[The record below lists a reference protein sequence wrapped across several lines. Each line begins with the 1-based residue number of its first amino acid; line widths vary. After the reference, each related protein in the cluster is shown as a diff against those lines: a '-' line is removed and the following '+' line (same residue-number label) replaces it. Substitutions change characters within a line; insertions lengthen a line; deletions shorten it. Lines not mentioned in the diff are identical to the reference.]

1 MKLLPAL
8 LLSSFLILAQVV
20 AAPAQP
26 NRWSLA
32 PDGGIAWEPKT
43 GEAHSDHIEMSGK
56 KISVILTY
64 AVDAAGQPSFNR
76 HVVWPM
82 LRFPPNGTRDHLALD
97 YAGDATPRILLNR
110 ALPRSEV
117 VTRIHH
123 HGISRIESTVANR
136 SGEIALVRTLYPS
149 ADRPLWLEDYT
160 FTNRS
165 AKEVTIEL
173 EETEKVVRT
182 SEVRGIYG
190 GYTARARVLDPG
202 EKTVAPGASVTLTFA
217 ISAGLTREAEPA
229 IDPMAERRGRET
241 RLASF
246 AAHLQL
252 MTPDP
257 VLNTMFAFAKIRAA
271 ESIYAT
277 KGGLMHGPGGG
288 AYYAAIWANDQAE
301 YANPFFAMLGDPVAT
316 ESALNSYRHFARFM
330 NPDYKP
336 IPSSITA
343 EGATFW
349 HGAKDR
355 GDMAM
360 IAYGAARFALAYG
373 DRRTAEELWPLIA
386 WCLEYSRRQTDA
398 NGVIASDS
406 DELENRFPS
415 GKANLCTSTL
425 HYDALRSAALLG
437 RDLAKP
443 AGQLAAYTAEADALR
458 GAIGKFFGAN
468 VEGFETYRYFDKS
481 VPSATPG
488 ALARHA
494 HYANEP
500 DHLRAWICMPL
511 TVDIYDRKDATIAA
525 LFSPRLWTPDGLA
538 TEAGKETFWDRSTL
552 YALRGVFAAGATQ
565 QGLDYLTYYS
575 NRRLLGDHVPY
586 AVEAWPEGN
595 QRHLSAES
603 ALYCR
608 IYTEG
613 LFGMRP
619 TGLRSFDLTP
629 RLPAGWNRMT
639 LQRIA
644 AFGRVF
650 DLTVVRE
657 GAGLRVELTGDGVA
671 PQVFPLAEGGT
682 VRFSL

>member
-1 MKLLPAL
+1 MKYLSPL
-8 LLSSFLILAQVV
+8 LLSSLLALSQLA
-20 AAPAQP
+20 AAPVQT

-32 PDGGIAWEPKT
+32 TDGGIEWTPTRGA
-43 GEAHSDHIEMSGK
+43 AHSDHIEMSGK
-56 KISVILTY
+56 MISVILTY
-64 AVDAAGQPSFNR
+64 AVDAAGKPTLSR

-97 YAGDATPRILLNR
+97 YAGDATPRIILNR
-110 ALPRSEV
+110 AVPRSEV
-117 VTRIHH
+117 VTRLHH
-123 HGISRIESTVANR
+123 RGITRIESTVANR
-136 SGEIALVRTLYPS
+136 SGEVALTRTFYPS
-149 ADRPLWLEDYT
+149 ADQPVWLEAYT

-165 AKEVTIEL
+165 AKDVIVEL
-173 EETEKVVRT
+173 EETEKIVRT
-182 SEVRGIYG
+182 NEARGIYG

-202 EKTVAPGASVTLTFA
+202 ERTLAPGASVTLTFA
-217 ISAGLTREAEPA
+217 ISAGLTREPAPA
-229 IDPMAERRGRET
+229 IDPAAELRGREA

-252 MTPDP
+252 ETPDP

-301 YANPFFAMLGDPVAT
+301 YANPFFAMLGDAVAT
-316 ESALNSYRHFARFM
+316 ESALNAFRHFARFM

-360 IAYGAARFALAYG
+360 IAYGAARFALAHG
-373 DRRTAEELWPLIA
+373 DRAAAEELWPLIE

-406 DELENRFPS
+406 DELENRFPA

-425 HYDALRSAALLG
+425 HYDALRSAAMLG
-437 RDLAKP
+437 RDLGKP
-443 AGQLAAYTAEADALR
+443 AAQLAAYTTQADALR
-458 GAIGKFFGAN
+458 IAIERHFGAT
-468 VEGFETYRYFDKS
+468 VGGFETYRYFDKAH
-481 VPSATPG
+481 PSHQP
-488 ALARHA
+488 RHA

-511 TVDIYDRKDATIAA
+511 TVDIYDRKAGTIAA
-525 LFSPRLWTPDGLA
+525 LFSPQLWTADGLA

-575 NRRLLGDHVPY
+575 RRRLLGDHVPY

-603 ALYCR
+603 ALYGR

-613 LFGMRP
+613 LFGLRP

-629 RLPAGWNRMT
+629 RLPAGWDRMA
-639 LQRIA
+639 LKRIA
-644 AFGRVF
+644 TFGTVF
-650 DLTVVRE
+650 DLTVTRD
-657 GAGLRVELTGDGVA
+657 GAGLRVELAAEGMA
-671 PQVFPLAEGGT
+671 PQVRLLSDGAT
-682 VRFSL
+682 TALKL

>member
-1 MKLLPAL
+1 MKYLLLAL
-8 LLSSFLILAQVV
+8 LLSAVCAT
-20 AAPAQP
+20 AAPVQT

-32 PDGGIAWEPKT
+32 SDGGIAWEPKP
-43 GEAHSDHIEMSGK
+43 GEAHADHIEMSGK
-56 KISVILTY
+56 RISVILTY
-64 AVDAAGQPSFNR
+64 AVDAAGKPTLSR

-110 ALPRSEV
+110 ALPRSEIV
-117 VTRIHH
+117 ARVHHLGVT
-123 HGISRIESTVANR
+123 RIESTVANR

-149 ADRPLWLEDYT
+149 AEQPLWLEDYT

-165 AKEVTIEL
+165 AKELTVEL
-173 EETEKVVRT
+173 EETEKFVRT
-182 SEVRGIYG
+182 GEARGIYG

-202 EKTVAPGASVTLTFA
+202 EKLVAPGASITVTFA
-217 ISAGLTREAEPA
+217 ISAGLTREPEPA
-229 IDPMAERRGRET
+229 IEPASERRGREA
-241 RLASF
+241 RLGSF
-246 AAHLQL
+246 ASHLQL
-252 MTPDP
+252 VTPDP

-277 KGGLMHGPGGG
+277 RGGLMHGPGGG

-301 YANPFFAMLGDPVAT
+301 YANPFFAMLGDPIAT
-316 ESALNSYRHFARFM
+316 ESALNSFRHFARFM
-330 NPDYKP
+330 NPDFKP

-373 DRRTAEELWPLIA
+373 DKKTAEELWPLIA

-425 HYDALRSAALLG
+425 HYDALRSAVMLG

-443 AGQLAAYTAEADALR
+443 ATQLIAYTTEADALR
-458 GAIGKFFGAN
+458 AAIEKHFGAN
-468 VEGFETYRYFDKS
+468 VERFETYRYFDKS
-481 VPSATPG
+481 FPSYQ
-488 ALARHA
+488 ARHA

-613 LFGMRP
+613 IFGLRP

-629 RLPAGWNRMT
+629 RLPAGWDRMA
-639 LQRIA
+639 LERIA
-644 AFGRVF
+644 AFGTVF
-650 DLTVVRE
+650 NLTVVRD
-657 GAGLRVELTGDGVA
+657 GSQLRVELTRNGAA
-671 PQVFPLAEGGT
+671 PQVMQLADGATG
-682 VRFSL
+682 RFGL

>member
-1 MKLLPAL
+1 MKSLLLVAL
-8 LLSSFLILAQVV
+8 LSVSGAIG
-20 AAPAQP
+20 AADPA
-26 NRWSLA
+26 NRWSLTA
-32 PDGGIAWEPKT
+32 DGGIAWAPRKS
-43 GEAHSDHIEMSGK
+43 EAHSDNIEMSGK

-64 AVDAAGQPSFNR
+64 AIDATGNPTLSR

-97 YAGDATPRILLNR
+97 YAGDASPRIILNR

-123 HGISRIESTVANR
+123 HGITRIESTVANR
-136 SGEIALVRTLYPS
+136 SGEVTLVRTLYPS

-165 AKEVTIEL
+165 ATEITVEL
-173 EETEKVVRT
+173 EETEKTIRT
-182 SEVRGIYG
+182 AEARGIYG
-190 GYTARARVLDPG
+190 GYTARARVLEPG
-202 EKTVAPGASVTLTFA
+202 ERVLAPGVSVTVTFA
-217 ISAGLTREAEPA
+217 ISAGLTRESEPA
-229 IDPMAERRGRET
+229 IDPAAELQGRRD

-252 MTPDP
+252 VTPDS
-257 VLNTMFAFAKIRAA
+257 VLNTMFDFAKIRAA
-271 ESIYAT
+271 ESIFAT

-301 YANPFFAMLGDPVAT
+301 YANPFFAMLGDPVAV
-316 ESALNSYRHFARFM
+316 ESALNAYRHFARFM

-360 IAYGAARFALAYG
+360 IAYGASRFALAYG
-373 DRRTAEELWPLIA
+373 DKKAAEELWPLIE

-443 AGQLAAYTAEADALR
+443 SAQLAAYTAEADALR
-458 GAIGKFFGAN
+458 GAIERFFGAN
-468 VEGFETYRYFDKS
+468 VEGFATYRYFDKT
-481 VPSATPG
+481 VPSATPS

-494 HYANEP
+494 HYADEP
-500 DHLRAWICMPL
+500 DHLRSWICMPL
-511 TVDIYDRKDATIAA
+511 TVDILDRKDATIAA
-525 LFSPRLWTPDGLA
+525 LFSPRLWTSDGLA

-613 LFGMRP
+613 LFGLRP

-629 RLPAGWNRMT
+629 RLPAGWDRMA

-644 AFGRVF
+644 AFGTVF
-650 DLTVVRE
+650 NVAVVRD
-657 GAGLRVELTGDGVA
+657 GPGLRVELTRDGVA
-671 PQVFPLAEGGT
+671 SQVLRLAEGATG
-682 VRFSL
+682 RFNL

>member
-1 MKLLPAL
+1 MKTL
-8 LLSSFLILAQVV
+8 LLAVLLSAACAM
-20 AAPAQP
+20 AAPATI
-26 NRWSLA
+26 NRWSLSA
-32 PDGGIAWEPKT
+32 DGGIEWAPKKS
-43 GEAHSDHIEMSGK
+43 EAHQDHIEMSGE

-64 AVDAAGQPSFNR
+64 AVDAAGKPAFSR

-97 YAGDATPRILLNR
+97 YAGDTTPRIILNR
-110 ALPRSEV
+110 ALPRSEI

-123 HGISRIESTVANR
+123 HGITRVESVVANR
-136 SGEIALVRTLYPS
+136 SGEVALTRTFYPS
-149 ADRPLWLEDYT
+149 ADRPVWLEACT

-165 AKEVTIEL
+165 AKDVTIEL
-173 EETEKVVRT
+173 EETEKTVRT
-182 SEVRGIYG
+182 GEARGIYG
-190 GYTARARVLDPG
+190 GYTARARVLDTG
-202 EKTVAPGASVTLTFA
+202 ERVLAPGASVTLTFA
-217 ISAGLTREAEPA
+217 ISAGVSREPEAA
-229 IDPMAERRGRET
+229 IDPAAELEGRRE

-252 MTPDP
+252 ATPDP

-301 YANPFFAMLGDPVAT
+301 YANPFFAMLGDPVAV
-316 ESALNSYRHFARFM
+316 ESAINSYRHFARFM

-373 DRRTAEELWPLIA
+373 DRQTAEELWPLIE
-386 WCLEYSRRQTDA
+386 WCLEYSRRKTDA

-437 RDLAKP
+437 RDLGKP
-443 AGQLAAYTAEADALR
+443 AARLDAYTAEADALR
-458 GAIGKFFGAN
+458 TAIEQFFGAT

-481 VPSATPG
+481 FPSYQP
-488 ALARHA
+488 RHA
-494 HYANEP
+494 HYADEP

-511 TVDIYDRKDATIAA
+511 TVGIYDRKDATIAA

-603 ALYCR
+603 ALYGR

-613 LFGMRP
+613 LFGLRP
-619 TGLRSFDLTP
+619 TGLRSFDVTP
-629 RLPAGWNRMT
+629 RLPAGWARMA
-639 LQRIA
+639 LNRIA
-644 AFGRVF
+644 AFDSVF
-650 DLTVVRE
+650 DLTVIRD
-657 GAGLRVELTGDGVA
+657 GPQLRVELTREGA
-671 PQVFPLAEGGT
+671 TPQTLLLTEGATG
-682 VRFSL
+682 RFDL

>member
-1 MKLLPAL
+1 MKRLLPLVLLPAVCAL
-8 LLSSFLILAQVV
+8 
-20 AAPAQP
+20 AAPAQAS
-26 NRWSLA
+26 RWNLV
-32 PDGGIAWEPKT
+32 PDGGIEWKPMK
-43 GEAHSDHIEMSGK
+43 GEAHQDHIEMSGK
-56 KISVILTY
+56 RISVILTY
-64 AVDAAGQPSFNR
+64 AVDAAGKPALSR

-97 YAGDATPRILLNR
+97 YGGDATPRIILNR

-123 HGISRIESTVANR
+123 HGITRLESTVANR
-136 SGEIALVRTLYPS
+136 SGELALTRTFYPS
-149 ADRPLWLEDYT
+149 AGRPVWVEDYT

-165 AKEVTIEL
+165 AKDVTVEL
-173 EETEKVVRT
+173 EETEKTVRT
-182 SEVRGIYG
+182 GEARGIYG
-190 GYTARARVLDPG
+190 SYTARARVLDPG
-202 EKTVAPGASVTLTFA
+202 EKVLAPGASITLSFA
-217 ISAGLTREAEPA
+217 ISASLTRETEAA
-229 IDPMAERRGRET
+229 IDPAAELQGRRD

-252 MTPDP
+252 VTPDP

-316 ESALNSYRHFARFM
+316 ESAINSYRHFARFM
-330 NPDYKP
+330 NPDYRP

-360 IAYGAARFALAYG
+360 IAHGAARFALAHG
-373 DRRTAEELWPLIA
+373 DRRVADELWPLIE

-425 HYDALRSAALLG
+425 HYDALRSAVLLG

-443 AGQLAAYTAEADALR
+443 AAQLSAYTAQADALR
-458 GAIGKFFGAN
+458 GAIEKHFGAT

-481 VPSATPG
+481 FPSYQ
-488 ALARHA
+488 ARHA
-494 HYANEP
+494 HYASEP

-511 TVDIYDRKDATIAA
+511 TVDIFDRKDATIAA
-525 LFSPRLWTPDGLA
+525 LFSPRLWTADGLA

-603 ALYCR
+603 ALYGR

-619 TGLRSFDLTP
+619 TGLRSFDVTP
-629 RLPAGWNRMT
+629 RLPAGWDRMA
-639 LQRIA
+639 LNCIA
-644 AFGRVF
+644 AFGTVF
-650 DLTVVRE
+650 DLTVVRD
-657 GAGLRVELTGDGVA
+657 GSRLRVEVIRAGTA
-671 PQVFPLAEGGT
+671 PQVLHLTGGAT
-682 VRFSL
+682 GHINL

>member
-1 MKLLPAL
+1 MKYLPAFLVSSL
-8 LLSSFLILAQVV
+8 LALAQLA
-20 AAPAQP
+20 AAPAQA

-32 PDGGIAWEPKT
+32 ADGGIEWAPEK
-43 GEAHSDHIEMSGK
+43 GKAHTDHIEMSGK
-56 KISVILTY
+56 KTSIILTY
-64 AVDAAGQPSFNR
+64 AVDAAGKPTLSR

-123 HGISRIESTVANR
+123 HGITRMESTVANR
-136 SGEIALVRTLYPS
+136 SGEVALTRTFYPS
-149 ADRPLWLEDYT
+149 ADRPVWLEAYT

-165 AKEVTIEL
+165 AKDVTVEL
-173 EETEKVVRT
+173 EETEKTVRT
-182 SEVRGIYG
+182 GEARGIYG
-190 GYTARARVLDPG
+190 GYTARARVLEPG
-202 EKTVAPGASVTLTFA
+202 EKILAPGASVTLTFA
-217 ISAGLTREAEPA
+217 ISAGLTREPEPA
-229 IDPMAERRGRET
+229 IDAAAELQGRRD

-252 MTPDP
+252 ATPDP

-316 ESALNSYRHFARFM
+316 ESALNAYRHFARFM

-336 IPSSITA
+336 IPRSITA

-360 IAYGAARFALAYG
+360 IAYGASRFALAYG
-373 DRRTAEELWPLIA
+373 DKQAAGELWPLIE

-437 RDLAKP
+437 RDLGKP
-443 AGQLAAYTAEADALR
+443 AAQLAAYTAEADALR
-458 GAIGKFFGAN
+458 GAIEKHFGAT

-481 VPSATPG
+481 FPSYQ
-488 ALARHA
+488 ARHA

-511 TVDIYDRKDATIAA
+511 TVDIYDRKAGTIAA
-525 LFSPRLWTPDGLA
+525 LFSPKLWTADGLA

-552 YALRGVFAAGATQ
+552 YALRGVFAAGATK

-603 ALYCR
+603 ALYGR

-629 RLPAGWNRMT
+629 RLPTGWDRMA
-639 LQRIA
+639 LNRIA
-644 AFGRVF
+644 AFGTVF
-650 DLTVVRE
+650 DLTVVRD
-657 GAGLRVELTGDGVA
+657 GARLRVEVTRAGAA
-671 PQVFPLAEGGT
+671 PQVLHLTDGATG
-682 VRFSL
+682 RINL